1 MTLRPGRPAEAREL
15 SELAFRAKAHWG
27 YDAAFMEAARPWL
40 LVTPDDFT
48 TAQLVVAEVDGAAA
62 GFCVL
67 QVDGDRAEVL
77 DLWVDP
83 PAMGRGA
90 GRALWEDAATAARA
104 AGARLL
110 FVEADPHA
118 RDFSEA
124 MGAELVGEAPSEAVA
139 GRMLPLLCQ
148 EL

>member
-1 MTLRPGRPAEAREL
+1 MTLRPGRLAEAGEL

-27 YDAAFMEAARPWL
+27 YDAAFMEFARPWL
-40 LVTPDDFT
+40 VVTEDDFT
-48 TAQLVVAEVDGAAA
+48 DARLVVAEVDGTAAA
-62 GFCVL
+62 FCVL
-67 QVDGDRAEVL
+67 RVDGDRAEVL

-90 GRALWEDAATAARA
+90 GRALWDDA
-104 AGARLL
+104 AGAARTAGARRL

-118 RDFSEA
+118 RGFYEA
-124 MGAELVGEAPSEAVA
+124 VGAVLVGEAPSEAIP